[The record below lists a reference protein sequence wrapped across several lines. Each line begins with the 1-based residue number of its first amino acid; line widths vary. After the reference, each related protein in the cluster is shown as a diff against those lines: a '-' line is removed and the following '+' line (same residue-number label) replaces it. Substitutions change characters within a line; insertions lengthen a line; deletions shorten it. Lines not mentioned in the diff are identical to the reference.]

1 VLKGRPRDDPE
12 PLIMT
17 LRDVLD
23 RLPETRWPRLCLT
36 LLCLLLWL
44 PGFFTLPPGDRDESR
59 FAQASRQMVESGD
72 YVRIRYGEEARN
84 KKPVGIYWTQSAS
97 VHVAEALGIGAR
109 DQIWPYRVPSLLGAL
124 LGVLATFHWGRALV
138 GRRAAF
144 LAAAMMA
151 SCLVL
156 VVEAHIAKTDAA
168 LFATVAAGMGLLGR
182 AYLAPG
188 QFSAR
193 QAAGFWLVMG
203 ASILLKGPIGP
214 MVALLAVITL
224 AIADRSSGWLKV
236 LRPLWG
242 VPLMAACIAPWF
254 IAIGIATQGH
264 FFSEAVGGD
273 MLSKVSSGEESHW
286 GPPGYYILTFLIAA
300 FPAAF
305 LVLRALPGA
314 WRDRLNPGTRFL
326 LAWIIPS
333 WLLFEAV
340 ATKLPHYS
348 LPMYPPLMLLGA
360 AWAMDPLRRKAPR
373 WLGWVGM
380 VALVL
385 GSVGLGLAAAVLPW
399 LADKRIDPVALL
411 GIPAAAL
418 FLWVVLTEIRR
429 GAMARAG
436 LSAAILAIPLYLVAM
451 GDVLPRLTA
460 PWIAP
465 RVAAL
470 LADRAPGL
478 NPAQFGIAG
487 YHEPSQM
494 FATGTGTV
502 LLSNGPAGAAFL
514 AEAPGRFAAIGD
526 RDIAAFRMEA
536 DRRGLALQEEGSVEG
551 FNYTR
556 GRHIVLRLFRL
567 AS

>member
-1 VLKGRPRDDPE
+1 
-12 PLIMT
+12 MS
-17 LRDVLD
+17 LRDALD
-23 RLPETRWPRLCLT
+23 RLPETRWPRLCLC

-72 YVRIRYGEEARN
+72 YVRIRYGEEDRN
-84 KKPVGIYWTQSAS
+84 KKPVGIHWAQSAS
-97 VHVAEALGIGAR
+97 VHVVEALGIGSR

-144 LAAAMMA
+144 LGAAMLA

-156 VVEAHIAKTDAA
+156 TVETHIAKTDAA
-168 LFATVAAGMGLLGR
+168 LFATVAVAMGLLGR
-182 AYLAPG
+182 AYLTPG
-188 QFSAR
+188 HFSAR
-193 QAAGFWLVMG
+193 QAAGFWLVLG
-203 ASILLKGPIGP
+203 LSILLKGPIGP
-214 MVALLAVITL
+214 MVVALAVVTL
-224 AIADRSSGWLKV
+224 CIADRAGRWLRV
-236 LRPLWG
+236 LRPTWG
-242 VPLMAACIAPWF
+242 IPLTLLVVLPWF
-254 IAIGIATQGH
+254 VAIGIATEGR
-264 FFSEAVGGD
+264 FFAEAVGGD
-273 MLSKVSSGEESHW
+273 MLAKVNSGEEAHW

-314 WRDRLNPGTRFL
+314 WRDRLHPGTRFL

-333 WLLFEAV
+333 WLVFEAV

-360 AWAMDPLRRKAPR
+360 AWAMDPLRRPAPAWLR
-373 WLGWVGM
+373 WIGI

-385 GSVGLGLAAAVLPW
+385 GAAGLGIASGLLPW
-399 LADKRIDPVALL
+399 LADRRIDPVALL
-411 GIPAAAL
+411 GLPAAAL
-418 FLWVVLTEIRR
+418 FLWVVLEDLRR
-429 GAMARAG
+429 GKPARAG
-436 LSAAILAIPLYLVAM
+436 LAAAVLAIPLYAVALE
-451 GDVLPRLTA
+451 GVLPRLTA
-460 PWIAP
+460 PWVGP

-470 LADRAPGL
+470 LAERAPGL
-478 NPAQFGIAG
+478 PPAQFGVAG

-502 LLSNGPAGAAFL
+502 LLRNGTAAAAFL
-514 AEAPGRFAAIGD
+514 AEAPGRFAAVGD
-526 RDIAAFRMEA
+526 RDLAAFQAEA
-536 DRRGLALQEEGSVEG
+536 QRLGLTTQEEGSVEG

-556 GRHIVLRLFRL
+556 GRHIVLRLFR
-567 AS
+567 AATP

>member
-1 VLKGRPRDDPE
+1 
-12 PLIMT
+12 MS
-17 LRDVLD
+17 LRDALD
-23 RLPETRWPRLCLT
+23 RLPETRWPRLCLC

-72 YVRIRYGEEARN
+72 YVRIRYGEEDRN
-84 KKPVGIYWTQSAS
+84 KKPVGIHWAQSAS
-97 VHVAEALGIGAR
+97 VHVAEALGLGSR

-144 LAAAMMA
+144 LGAAMLA

-156 VVEAHIAKTDAA
+156 TVETHIAKTDAA
-168 LFATVAAGMGLLGR
+168 LFATVAAAMGLLGR

-188 QFSAR
+188 HFSAR
-193 QAAGFWLVMG
+193 QAAGFWLVLG
-203 ASILLKGPIGP
+203 LSILLKGPIGP
-214 MVALLAVITL
+214 MVVALAVVTL
-224 AIADRSSGWLKV
+224 CIADRAGRWLRV
-236 LRPLWG
+236 LRPAWG
-242 VPLMAACIAPWF
+242 IPLTLLVVLPWF
-254 IAIGIATQGH
+254 VAIGIATEGR
-264 FFSEAVGGD
+264 FFAEAVGGD
-273 MLSKVSSGEESHW
+273 MLAKVNSGEEAHW

-305 LVLRALPGA
+305 LVLRGLPRA
-314 WRDRLNPGTRFL
+314 WRDRLHPGTRFL

-333 WLLFEAV
+333 WLVFEAV

-360 AWAMDPLRRKAPR
+360 AWAMDPLRRPAPAWLR
-373 WLGWVGM
+373 WTGI

-385 GSVGLGLAAAVLPW
+385 GAAGLGIASALLPY
-399 LADKRIDPVALL
+399 LADRRIDPVALL

-418 FLWVVLTEIRR
+418 FLWVVLGEIRR
-429 GAMARAG
+429 GRPARAG
-436 LSAAILAIPLYLVAM
+436 LAAAVLAIPLYAVALE
-451 GDVLPRLTA
+451 GVLPRLTA
-460 PWIAP
+460 PWVGP

-470 LADRAPGL
+470 LAEKAPGL
-478 NPAQFGIAG
+478 PPAQFGVAG

-502 LLSNGPAGAAFL
+502 LLRNGTAAAAFL
-514 AEAPGRFAAIGD
+514 AEAPGRFAAVGD
-526 RDIAAFRMEA
+526 RDLTAFQAEA
-536 DRRGLALQEEGSVEG
+536 QRLGLTAQEEGSVEG

-556 GRHIVLRLFRL
+556 GRHIVLRLFR
-567 AS
+567 AAAP

>member
-1 VLKGRPRDDPE
+1 
-12 PLIMT
+12 MS

-84 KKPVGIYWTQSAS
+84 KKPVGIHWAQSAS
-97 VHVAEALGIGAR
+97 VHVAEALGLGSR
-109 DQIWPYRVPSLLGAL
+109 NQIWPYRIPSLLGAL

-144 LAAAMMA
+144 LGATMMA
-151 SCLVL
+151 ACLVL
-156 VVEAHIAKTDAA
+156 TVEAHIAKTDAA
-168 LFATVAAGMGLLGR
+168 MFATVAAAMGLLGR

-188 QFSAR
+188 GFSAR

-203 ASILLKGPIGP
+203 VSILLKGPIGP
-214 MVALLAVITL
+214 MVVALAVVTL
-224 AIADRSSGWLKV
+224 CIADRAGRWLRV
-236 LRPLWG
+236 LRPAWG
-242 VPLMAACIAPWF
+242 LPLMLLVVLPWF
-254 IAIGIATQGH
+254 VAIGIATEGL
-264 FFSEAVGGD
+264 FFAEAVGGD
-273 MLSKVSSGEESHW
+273 MLAKVNSGEEAHW
-286 GPPGYYILTFLIAA
+286 GPPGYYILTFLLTA

-305 LVLRALPGA
+305 LVLRALPAA

-333 WLLFEAV
+333 WLVFEAV

-360 AWAMDPLRRKAPR
+360 AWAMDPLRRPAPR
-373 WLGWVGM
+373 WLRWLGIAV
-380 VALVL
+380 LVL
-385 GSVGLGLAAAVLPW
+385 GAAGLGVASAVLPY
-399 LADKRIDPVALL
+399 LADRRIDPVALL

-418 FLWVVLTEIRR
+418 LLCVVVAEIRR
-429 GAMARAG
+429 GALARAG
-436 LSAAILAIPLYLVAM
+436 LAAAILAIPLYAVAL
-451 GDVLPRLTA
+451 GGVLPRLSA
-460 PWIAP
+460 PWVAP

-470 LADRAPGL
+470 LAVRAPGL
-478 NPAQFGIAG
+478 PPSQFGVAG
-487 YHEPSQM
+487 YHEPSQL

-502 LLSNGPAGAAFL
+502 LLRNGAAAAAFL
-514 AEAPGRFAAIGD
+514 AGAPGRFAAVGD
-526 RDIAAFRMEA
+526 RDLAAFQAEA
-536 DRRGLALQEEGSVEG
+536 GRLGLAAQEEGSVGG

-556 GRHIVLRLFRL
+556 GRHIVLRLFR
-567 AS
+567 AAAP